1 MPVVVAA
8 DVSVA
13 LTDSADTVRVNGRLT
28 LFATVSNAGPS
39 TATGVTLRMQLPSAY
54 SVLAVQASQGSCS
67 SGGCSLGSL
76 ASGAQAQ
83 VAVTVRPRWA
93 GTFTSSATASAVQ
106 ADPASGNNTAQHS
119 TTVLRRW

>member
-1 MPVVVAA
+1 MPVAA
-8 DVSVA
+8 DVAVA
-13 LTDSADTVRVNGRLT
+13 LTDSVDTVRVNGRMT
-28 LFATVSNAGPS
+28 LFATVTNAGPS
-39 TATGVTLRMQLPSAY
+39 TATGVTLRMQLPSSY
-54 SVLAVQASQGSCS
+54 SVLAVQTSQGSCG

-93 GTFTSSATASAVQ
+93 GTFTSSATAAATQ
-106 ADPASGNNTAQHS
+106 ADPAAGNNTAQHS